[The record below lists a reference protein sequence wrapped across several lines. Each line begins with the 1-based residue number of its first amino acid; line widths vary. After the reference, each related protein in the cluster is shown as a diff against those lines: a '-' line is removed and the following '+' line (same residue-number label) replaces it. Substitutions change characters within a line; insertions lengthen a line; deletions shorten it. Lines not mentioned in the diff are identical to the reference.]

1 MKIID
6 QIKGLFKDLDEQ
18 EKKELLKEL
27 SFQHEPKISIITF
40 DVHKCAHC
48 QSDKITKYGK
58 SKGVQ
63 RYLCK
68 SCNRT
73 FLPTTGT
80 SLHYVK
86 KKSKLAEYSEVVKNE
101 GLHTISYMSKR
112 IGISIPTAFE
122 WRHKLLLSTPK
133 KKDKFE
139 GETQMDDLWVLY
151 SQKGRKGLEYS
162 RKRGGSK
169 RRGDNDFQVKII
181 AASDKTQVEMKVA
194 KIGRISNTD
203 IIQAV
208 GDKFKNHQ
216 KIVTDGHKSYA
227 AFAKEA
233 KLEHISFLSKNH
245 KAETG
250 ENVQYINNLAEN
262 FKTWINRIL
271 RGVSTKYLQM
281 YSSYFAYTR
290 KNKFDITNES
300 QISNVMVWDIFT
312 NIEKMYERFI
322 KSKSIRTYRCP
333 TKRIR
338 KSQNWN
344 SDVIYGYS
352 YI

>member
-6 QIKGLFKDLDEQ
+6 QIKELFKDLDEQ
-18 EKKELLKEL
+18 EKIDLIKQLILEHD
-27 SFQHEPKISIITF
+27 SQMSNITF

-48 QSDKITKYGK
+48 HSEKITKYGK

-63 RYLCK
+63 RFICK

-86 KKSKLAEYSEVVKNE
+86 KKSELAEYGEIIKKE
-101 GLHTISYMSKR
+101 GLHTIAYMSER

-181 AASDKTQVEMKVA
+181 AASDKKQVEMKVA

-208 GDKFKNHQ
+208 GDKFKKYQ
-216 KIVTDGHKSYA
+216 KLVTDGHKSYM

-233 KLEHISFLSKNH
+233 KLEHVSFLSKNH

-250 ENVQYINNLAEN
+250 ENVQYINNLAEQ

-271 RGVSTKYLQM
+271 RGVSTKYLQN

-290 KNKFDITNES
+290 KSIFDIKNES
-300 QISNVMVWDIFT
+300 QISNVKVWDIFT
-312 NIEKMYERFI
+312 NIEKMYEGFI
-322 KSKSIRTYRCP
+322 KNKSVRTYRCP
-333 TKRIR
+333 TKRKR

-344 SDVIYGYS
+344 SDVIYEYS